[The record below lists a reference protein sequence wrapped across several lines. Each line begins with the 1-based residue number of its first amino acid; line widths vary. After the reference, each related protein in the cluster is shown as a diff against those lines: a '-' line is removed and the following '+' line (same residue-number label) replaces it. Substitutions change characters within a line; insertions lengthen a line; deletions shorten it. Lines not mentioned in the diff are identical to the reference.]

1 MLDLG
6 TDFKTAKEKLEKLQA
21 DRKFKN
27 GNVTCK
33 GLNLNSNANQTS
45 E

>member
-6 TDFKTAKEKLEKLQA
+6 TDYKTAKEKLDKLRA

-27 GNVTCK
+27 GNVTFK
-33 GLNLNSNANQTS
+33 GLNLNSNTN
-45 E
+45 